1 MRESDIRITFCWQK
15 SAVGLVAIGSFVC
28 RFSLL
33 YDCSSD
39 FIMRYVTAVCLI
51 LMVLVGY
58 SLSQCFIK
66 GEKSYLG
73 RHVLQTLHTSVKPVY
88 IKVAVS
94 SLLAL
99 LRTINILLLW
109 CKRVIL

>member
-51 LMVLVGY
+51 LMVLVAACRLCWKKQID
-58 SLSQCFIK
+58 SD
-66 GEKSYLG
+66 
-73 RHVLQTLHTSVKPVY
+73 
-88 IKVAVS
+88 
-94 SLLAL
+94 
-99 LRTINILLLW
+99 
-109 CKRVIL
+109 